1 MSERAAL
8 PHNRGWTAPSWR
20 QARREEPGWWTR
32 VDLPLLVATLALF
45 MVGWLALNSVDP
57 ERAGKQLV
65 FAGAGLALGVVAAL
79 LGPRKWLKLAAPL
92 FILALVM
99 LGLVMIPGL
108 GQSAKG
114 AQRWLALGSLTFQ
127 PSEFA
132 KLALIVA
139 LAALLAPG
147 ATRTRSLAALGLS
160 GLAFVLI
167 ALQPDLGTALV
178 LAAICGVMCFVAG
191 VSPVLL
197 AGLVTVAL
205 AVLPYVL
212 KAYQRDRLLIFLH
225 PEVDPQGLG
234 YNLSQSRTAIG
245 SGGWLGHG
253 LGAGPMTQHGFVPEN
268 WTDFIL
274 TAIGEEMGLLG
285 CLGFLALAIILSF
298 CLARAA
304 LRSQDAG
311 GRLLATGVFTMLVFQ
326 FLVNMA
332 MTTGAAPVVGI
343 PLPFAS
349 YGGTAIM
356 VNLIAVGSVA
366 GVSARKARVR
376 GGSMRW

>member
-1 MSERAAL
+1 MSERSAL

-32 VDLPLLVATLALF
+32 VDLPLLASTLALF
-45 MVGWLALNSVDP
+45 AVGWLTLNSVDP
-57 ERAGKQLV
+57 TRAAKQFIF
-65 FAGAGLALGVVAAL
+65 FAAGLVLALAAAL
-79 LGPRKWLKLAAPL
+79 LGPRKWLKLAGPL
-92 FILALVM
+92 FALSLFL
-99 LGLVMIPGL
+99 LGLVMVPGL
-108 GQSAKG
+108 GQAANG
-114 AQRWLALGSLTFQ
+114 AQRWLSLGGFSFQ

-132 KLALIVA
+132 KLALIVT

-147 ATRTRSLAALGLS
+147 ATRGRTCAALGLS

-178 LAAICGVMCFVAG
+178 LAAICGVMCFVGG
-191 VSPVLL
+191 VSPLVL
-197 AGLVTVAL
+197 AALVTTAL

-212 KAYQRDRLLIFLH
+212 KQYQRDRLLIFLH

-234 YNLSQSRTAIG
+234 YNLDQARTAIG

-268 WTDFIL
+268 WTDFL
-274 TAIGEEMGLLG
+274 FTAIGEEMGLLG
-285 CLGFLALAIILSF
+285 CAGFLLLAVILSA
-298 CLARAA
+298 CLARVA
-304 LRSQDAG
+304 LRCPDPG

-349 YGGTAIM
+349 YGGTALL
-356 VNLIAVGSVA
+356 VNLMAVGIIA
-366 GVSARKARVR
+366 GISARRPR
-376 GGSMRW
+376 SRRL

>member
-1 MSERAAL
+1 MSERSAL
-8 PHNRGWTAPSWR
+8 PRNRGWTAPTWR

-32 VDLPLLVATLALF
+32 VDLPLLVSTLAVFCL
-45 MVGWLALNSVDP
+45 GWLALSSVDP
-57 ERAGKQLV
+57 DRAAKQAA
-65 FAGAGLALGVVAAL
+65 FASAGFALAVPAAL
-79 LGPRKWLKLAAPL
+79 LGPRRWLKLAAPL
-92 FILALVM
+92 FLTALVL
-99 LGLVMIPGL
+99 LGLVMVPGL

-114 AQRWLALGSLTFQ
+114 AQRWLSLGGFSFQ

-139 LAALLAPG
+139 LSALLAPG
-147 ATRTRSLAALGLS
+147 ATRARSLGALGIS
-160 GLAFVLI
+160 GAAFVLI

-178 LAAICGVMCFVAG
+178 LAAICGVMCFVGG
-191 VSPVLL
+191 VSPAVL
-197 AGLVTVAL
+197 AGLITVAL

-212 KAYQRDRLLIFLH
+212 KDYQRDRLLIFLH
-225 PEVDPQGLG
+225 PDVDPQGLG
-234 YNLSQSRTAIG
+234 YNLSQARTAIG

-268 WTDFIL
+268 WTDFVF
-274 TAIGEEMGLLG
+274 TAMGEEMGLLG
-285 CLGFLALAIILSF
+285 CLGFLTLAAILCG
-298 CLARAA
+298 CLARVA
-304 LRSQDAG
+304 LRSNDPG
-311 GRLLATGVFTMLVFQ
+311 GRLLVTGVLTMLVFQ

-349 YGGTAIM
+349 YGGTALM
-356 VNLIAVGSVA
+356 VNFLAVGIAA
-366 GVSARKARVR
+366 GVSARKPRAR